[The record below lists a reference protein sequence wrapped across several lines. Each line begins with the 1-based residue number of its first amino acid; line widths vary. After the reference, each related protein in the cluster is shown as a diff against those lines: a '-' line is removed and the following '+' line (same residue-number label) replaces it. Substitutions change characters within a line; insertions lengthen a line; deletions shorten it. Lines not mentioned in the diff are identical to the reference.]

1 MSIISTISTL
11 TQFKVGDKVKCK
23 PGFDTKSAGYGYIPN
38 HEFTITNITDNYGN
52 LDRHSKVF
60 NERQKLDDIAWGDKL
75 RGGVYILAIEHI
87 DPLKNLI
94 ISLNNEL
101 NETR

>member
-1 MSIISTISTL
+1 MSIIDTISTL
-11 TQFKVGDKVKCK
+11 TQFKVGDKVRCK

-38 HEFTITNITDNYGN
+38 HEFTITSITNTDG
-52 LDRHSKVF
+52 DSKDS
-60 NERQKLDDIAWGDKL
+60 NERQKLNDIAWGTGLK
-75 RGGVYILAIEHI
+75 GGVYILAIEYV

-94 ISLNNEL
+94 THLNNEL